1 MRLLTDADYA
11 EEFDLVEN
19 ELIDQYVG
27 ERLQAEE
34 VERMERYF
42 FKAAARRDKL
52 KVALAIKRY
61 QRRRQWT
68 RRLAVVY
75 LPVAA
80 SVLLVAGL
88 SAGLWRMLSR
98 PSDVDKGLAAL
109 QNAFREQRPIEPRIS
124 ALTDYAP
131 AAVRG
136 PQKPGDPL
144 SLDLAGRLLLNAVN
158 EHPSAASYH
167 ALGQYYLAVG
177 QYDAAVKQLDE
188 ALRLAPRDA
197 RIHSD
202 LGAALLEEGK
212 SHSVGADPEKAKAV
226 EEYARSIDQL
236 NKALE
241 LDGSLSEALFNRA
254 LCHESMMLPQAAE
267 EDWRKYLELDK
278 NPNSPWALEARRHL
292 SSLEALKGKASRNR
306 EQLWQN
312 FVDAYQAKDEGRAW
326 DALEQGSCRAG
337 NCVVERLIDEYIK
350 TRSGGQPAEAEG
362 KLRILSY
369 AGELKVR
376 RTGDLYALDLA
387 RFYKTATPE
396 QLAGVSQAR
405 DLARS
410 GQEKIVSSDFSAALD
425 AYATS
430 GQMFERFGDR
440 SEARLAE
447 YWLAICYT
455 RLGRQDESAALFR
468 RLAQLSE
475 EGGHKWLAVRSLN
488 ALADYQFSILHEYSA
503 AIASGSRSAKIAQDA
518 HDTYGLISALSFLM
532 ELYRY
537 LGNYDQALNLVPR
550 ALSTWSANFLEPKQ
564 TWLKYNEISWTLNSL
579 GLYAAAADYQ
589 KIALQLALE
598 VGEFS
603 MICATY
609 VRLGVVYGGEKRF
622 DEAIESAGQALNLAE
637 TRSGEAVGQQM
648 LAYASLEMGDLYRR
662 AGDFRKAIE
671 YYDRSIQLY
680 AKQNSPTFIYQA
692 HKGVLLSHIA
702 AGDTQAA
709 REELAATLALYDKDR
724 ANILEQSNRNSFTDA
739 EYDIFDVA
747 IDFEYSSL
755 NDPEEAFN
763 YSEKSR
769 ARSLLDLL
777 RSGAPPKEV
786 TDGSDLIL
794 PPQSRPMTLAEI
806 REKLPERAQIL
817 QYAVLEDKILMWVIS
832 KNDFRVASVKIEQQK
847 LDGTIR
853 DYLQLTSHATSNTE
867 ETSRLARELYDTLV
881 RPVESFIDKNKP
893 LCIVPDKI
901 LNYVPY
907 ASLISPTSGEYL
919 LEDYLILLSPSSS
932 TFLECSLAERGRE
945 GAAGES
951 LLSIGNPDFDRSK
964 YPEFPDLP
972 ESDAEA
978 KKIAAYYEPSE
989 VLTWDRAVKSA
1000 VVDAMARADVI
1011 NIASHSI
1018 IDESSPMKSKLLL
1031 AKSPAA
1037 ESEDQRADD
1046 VLEAAEIYRMKLPR
1060 ARLVVL
1066 SSCQTGTGRSYRG
1079 EGVMSVARPF
1089 IAAGVPQVVASL
1101 WSVESGSTADLMI
1114 NLHQFRRRGGLP
1126 GADAL
1131 RQAQL
1136 AMLHGPQQLYHQ
1148 PYYWASFYAMGGYTQ
1163 F

>member
-1 MRLLTDADYA
+1 
-11 EEFDLVEN
+11 
-19 ELIDQYVG
+19 
-27 ERLQAEE
+27 
-34 VERMERYF
+34 MERYF

-68 RRLAVVY
+68 RRLSVVY

-88 SAGLWRMLSR
+88 SVGLWRMLSQ
-98 PSDVDKGLAAL
+98 PSDVDKGLVAL
-109 QNAFREQRPIEPRIS
+109 QNAFKEQRPIEPRIS
-124 ALTDYAP
+124 ALTEYAP

-144 SLDLAGRLLLNAVN
+144 SLNLAGSLLIIAAK
-158 EHPSAASYH
+158 EHPSAASHH

-177 QYDAAVKQLDE
+177 QYDAAVKELDE
-188 ALRLAPRDA
+188 ALRLAPQDA
-197 RIHSD
+197 RTHSD

-212 SHSVGADPEKAKAV
+212 AHSAGAEPERARAV
-226 EEYARSIDQL
+226 EEYARSIDEL
-236 NKALE
+236 NKALK
-241 LDGSLSEALFNRA
+241 LDGSLREALFNRA
-254 LCHESMMLPQAAE
+254 LYHESMMLPQAAE

-278 NPNSPWALEARRHL
+278 EPNSPWALEARRHL
-292 SSLEALKGKASRNR
+292 SSLEALKEKASRNS
-306 EQLWQN
+306 EQLWQS
-312 FVDAYQAKDEGRAW
+312 FVDAYRAKDEGGAW
-326 DALEQGSCRAG
+326 DTVEQGSCRAG
-337 NCVVERLIDEYIK
+337 NCLVERLIDEYIK
-350 TRSGGQPAEAEG
+350 TRSDGRPAEAES
-362 KLRILSY
+362 KLRMLSY
-369 AGELKVR
+369 VGELKAR

-387 RFYKTATPE
+387 RFYKAATPE

-405 DLARS
+405 ELAKS

-430 GQMFERFGDR
+430 GQMFERLRDQ

-447 YWLAICYT
+447 YWSAICLT
-455 RLGRQDESAALFR
+455 RLGRQDEGATLFR

-475 EGGHKWLAVRSLN
+475 EDGHKWLAVRSLN

-537 LGNYDQALNLVPR
+537 LGNYEQALNLVLR

-564 TWLKYNEISWTLNSL
+564 MWLKYNEISWTLNSL

-609 VRLGVVYGGEKRF
+609 IRLGVVYGGEKRF
-622 DEAIESAGQALNLAE
+622 DEALESASQALNLAE
-637 TRSGEAVGQQM
+637 TRSDEAVGQQM

-671 YYDRSIQLY
+671 YYDRSIELY

-692 HKGVLLSHIA
+692 YKGMLLSHIA

-709 REELAATLALYDKDR
+709 REKLATTLALYDKDR
-724 ANILEQSNRNSFTDA
+724 ANILEQSNRNSFTDV
-739 EYDIFDVA
+739 EYDVFDVA

-777 RSGAPPKEV
+777 RSGAPPKEAP
-786 TDGSDLIL
+786 DGSDLIL
-794 PPQSRPMTLAEI
+794 PPESQPMTLAEV
-806 REKLPERAQIL
+806 REKLPEQTQIL
-817 QYAVLEDKILMWVIS
+817 QYSVLEDKIIMWVIS
-832 KNDFRVASVKIEQQK
+832 KRDFRVAAVKIEQQE
-847 LDGTIR
+847 LDRMVRG
-853 DYLQLTSHATSNTE
+853 YLQMASRANSDPD
-867 ETSRLARELYDTLV
+867 ETGRLARELYDTLI
-881 RPVESFIDKNKP
+881 RPVESFLDKDKP

-907 ASLISPTSGEYL
+907 ASLISPTSGKYL
-919 LEDYLILLSPSSS
+919 LEDYVILLSPSSS
-932 TFLECSLAERGRE
+932 TFLECSLAKRTME
-945 GAAGES
+945 GMADES
-951 LLSIGNPDFDRSK
+951 LLSIGNPDFDHSK
-964 YPEFPDLP
+964 YPDFPDLP

-978 KKIAAYYEPSE
+978 KKIAAYYKSSE
-989 VLTWDRAVKSA
+989 VFTWDQAVKSA
-1000 VVDAMARADVI
+1000 VVDTMARADVI

-1037 ESEDQRADD
+1037 DSEGQTADD
-1046 VLEAAEIYRMKLPR
+1046 VLDAAEIYRMKLPR

-1079 EGVMSVARPF
+1079 EGVMSIARPF

-1101 WSVESGSTADLMI
+1101 WSVESGSTAEMMI
-1114 NLHQFRRRGGLP
+1114 KLHEFRRRSELP
-1126 GADAL
+1126 SAAAL

-1136 AMLHGPQQLYHQ
+1136 AMLHGPDQLYRQ
-1148 PYYWASFYAMGGYTQ
+1148 PYYWAAFNIIGGYTR